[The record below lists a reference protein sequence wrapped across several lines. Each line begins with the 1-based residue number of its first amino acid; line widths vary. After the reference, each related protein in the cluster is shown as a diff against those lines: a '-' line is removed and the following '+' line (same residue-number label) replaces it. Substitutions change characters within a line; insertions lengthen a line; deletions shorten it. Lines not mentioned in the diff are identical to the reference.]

1 MKIIKRDGHM
11 VEYMPSK
18 IEDAIEK
25 AKTLQWAN
33 DIVWKEYDSL
43 RKDEDSVLIVSN
55 FDEPPAPPDIRFPK
69 LYHLSRALE
78 KMSTCDAFL
87 LLKENDGSIKPG
99 CIIEMNSWL
108 LAKGP
113 QPIVRWKGANI

>member
-1 MKIIKRDGHM
+1 M
-11 VEYMPSK
+11 VLRIFLST
-18 IEDAIEK
+18 AINVSEEEK

-33 DIVWKEYDSL
+33 DIIWKEYDSL

-55 FDEPPAPPDIRFPK
+55 FDESPAPPDIRFPK

-78 KMSTCDAFL
+78 KMSMCDGFL

-99 CIIEMNSWL
+99 CLVELNAWLNSCGIYSPMIWNK
-108 LAKGP
+108 A
-113 QPIVRWKGANI
+113 WKPEGEK